1 MEDNKKNFWKG
12 ALAGALAMFMVGAAA
27 LGIMNVAGVDL
38 GTSQEK
44 VVNAQEEKKLNKLKK
59 LIDENYLYTDDLKEE
74 DLENGLYSG
83 YINALG
89 DPYSVYYDE
98 EQTKSLQ
105 ESTSG
110 EYSGIGVVFSQNQET
125 KVITAV
131 QVYENSPANEAG
143 IQANDIL
150 YKVGDKDVSGT
161 DLSDVVQLIR
171 GVENTTV
178 DITVLRGDDAKEVTM
193 TVTRRKIQ
201 VETVKSE
208 MKDDQIGYI
217 RVTEFDS
224 VTYDQFK
231 SALDSLE
238 EQGMKGLV
246 VDLRAN
252 PGGNLA
258 TVTQMLDLLLPK
270 GTIVS
275 TKDKSDHEEV
285 ISSDDEHQFTKPM
298 AVVVDGNSA
307 SASEIFAGA
316 IQDYGL
322 GLIVG
327 TTTYGKGIVQQ
338 IFDLGDGCEEMGNK
352 VNDYLVKWRKEETRF
367 QKDNLVF
374 NGYEKPNYL
383 INAKVPRF
391 GSGEAKGI
399 INESVRGK
407 DLYLMVDVCNYSLTY
422 SLSGNTNHMSP
433 DDHFQNLKR
442 VIAAVGGQARR
453 LNVIMPFLY
462 ESRQHKRS
470 GRESL
475 DCALGLQELVRMG
488 VDNIITF
495 DAHDPR
501 VQNAIPLNGFETIRP
516 TYQFVKGLLKH
527 VPDLQI
533 DADHMMA
540 ISPDEGATGR
550 AIYFANVLGLD
561 MGMFYKRRD
570 YTTIVD
576 GRNPIVAHEFLGSSV
591 EGKDVIIL
599 DDMISSGDSILDVA
613 RQLKMRKA
621 KRIYAAATF
630 GLFTNGME
638 KFDQAYEEGLISGI
652 LTTNLI
658 YQTPE
663 LLSRPYYINCDM
675 SKYIALVIDT
685 LNHDASISSILDPSE
700 RIQNVVEKYK
710 KGEAI
715 D

>member
-1 MEDNKKNFWKG
+1 
-12 ALAGALAMFMVGAAA
+12 MFMVGAAA

-98 EQTKSLQ
+98 EQTRSLQ

-143 IQANDIL
+143 IQVNDIL

-208 MKDDQIGYI
+208 MKDDQIG
-217 RVTEFDS
+217 
-224 VTYDQFK
+224 DQFK
-231 SALDSLE
+231 SALGSLE
-238 EQGMKGLV
+238 DQGMKGLV

-275 TKDKSDHEEV
+275 TKDKSGHEEV

-298 AVVVDGNSA
+298 SVVVDGNSA

-322 GLIVG
+322 GSIVG

-338 IFDLGDGCEEMGNK
+338 IFDLGDGTC
-352 VNDYLVKWRKEETRF
+352 VKLTMAEYYTP
-367 QKDNLVF
+367 
-374 NGYEKPNYL
+374 NGRNIHK
-383 INAKVPRF
+383 
-391 GSGEAKGI
+391 KGI
-399 INESVRGK
+399 TPDVEVEYQQDENNPNADNQLDAALEQVRNKIN
-407 DLYLMVDVCNYSLTY
+407 
-422 SLSGNTNHMSP
+422 
-433 DDHFQNLKR
+433 Q
-442 VIAAVGGQARR
+442 
-453 LNVIMPFLY
+453 
-462 ESRQHKRS
+462 
-470 GRESL
+470 
-475 DCALGLQELVRMG
+475 
-488 VDNIITF
+488 
-495 DAHDPR
+495 
-501 VQNAIPLNGFETIRP
+501 
-516 TYQFVKGLLKH
+516 
-527 VPDLQI
+527 
-533 DADHMMA
+533 
-540 ISPDEGATGR
+540 
-550 AIYFANVLGLD
+550 
-561 MGMFYKRRD
+561 
-570 YTTIVD
+570 
-576 GRNPIVAHEFLGSSV
+576 
-591 EGKDVIIL
+591 
-599 DDMISSGDSILDVA
+599 
-613 RQLKMRKA
+613 
-621 KRIYAAATF
+621 
-630 GLFTNGME
+630 
-638 KFDQAYEEGLISGI
+638 
-652 LTTNLI
+652 
-658 YQTPE
+658 
-663 LLSRPYYINCDM
+663 
-675 SKYIALVIDT
+675 
-685 LNHDASISSILDPSE
+685 
-700 RIQNVVEKYK
+700 
-710 KGEAI
+710 
-715 D
+715 

>member
-1 MEDNKKNFWKG
+1 MENNKKNFWKG

-59 LIDENYLYTDDLKEE
+59 LIDEKYLYTDDLKEE

-98 EQTKSLQ
+98 EQTRSLQ

-143 IQANDIL
+143 IQVNDIL

-231 SALDSLE
+231 SALGSLE
-238 EQGMKGLV
+238 DQGMKGLV

-275 TKDKSDHEEV
+275 TKDKSGHEEV

-298 AVVVDGNSA
+298 SVVVDGNSA

-322 GLIVG
+322 GSIVG

-338 IFDLGDGCEEMGNK
+338 IFDLGDGTC
-352 VNDYLVKWRKEETRF
+352 VKLTMAEYYTP
-367 QKDNLVF
+367 
-374 NGYEKPNYL
+374 NGRNIHK
-383 INAKVPRF
+383 
-391 GSGEAKGI
+391 KGI
-399 INESVRGK
+399 TPDVEVEYQQDENNPNADNQLDAALEQVRNKIN
-407 DLYLMVDVCNYSLTY
+407 
-422 SLSGNTNHMSP
+422 
-433 DDHFQNLKR
+433 Q
-442 VIAAVGGQARR
+442 
-453 LNVIMPFLY
+453 
-462 ESRQHKRS
+462 
-470 GRESL
+470 
-475 DCALGLQELVRMG
+475 
-488 VDNIITF
+488 
-495 DAHDPR
+495 
-501 VQNAIPLNGFETIRP
+501 
-516 TYQFVKGLLKH
+516 
-527 VPDLQI
+527 
-533 DADHMMA
+533 
-540 ISPDEGATGR
+540 
-550 AIYFANVLGLD
+550 
-561 MGMFYKRRD
+561 
-570 YTTIVD
+570 
-576 GRNPIVAHEFLGSSV
+576 
-591 EGKDVIIL
+591 
-599 DDMISSGDSILDVA
+599 
-613 RQLKMRKA
+613 
-621 KRIYAAATF
+621 
-630 GLFTNGME
+630 
-638 KFDQAYEEGLISGI
+638 
-652 LTTNLI
+652 
-658 YQTPE
+658 
-663 LLSRPYYINCDM
+663 
-675 SKYIALVIDT
+675 
-685 LNHDASISSILDPSE
+685 
-700 RIQNVVEKYK
+700 
-710 KGEAI
+710 
-715 D
+715 